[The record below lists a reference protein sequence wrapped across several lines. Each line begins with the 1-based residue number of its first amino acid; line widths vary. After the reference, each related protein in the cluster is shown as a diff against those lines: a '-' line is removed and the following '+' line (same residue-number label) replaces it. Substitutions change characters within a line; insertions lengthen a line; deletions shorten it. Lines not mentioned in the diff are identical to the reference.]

1 MARLAIF
8 KARKLFRKKIL
19 TKFRWNHFDLTTVLK
34 LEIVQCTILMM
45 LQNINIKIIKMTL

>member
-19 TKFRWNHFDLTTVLK
+19 IKFRWNHFDLTTVLK
-34 LEIVQCTILMM
+34 LEIVQRTILMM
-45 LQNINIKIIKMTL
+45 LQNINIKIIKMSL

>member
-19 TKFRWNHFDLTTVLK
+19 IKFRWNHFDLTTVLK
-34 LEIVQCTILMM
+34 LEIVQRTILMM
-45 LQNINIKIIKMTL
+45 LQNINIKTIKISL

>member
-19 TKFRWNHFDLTTVLK
+19 IKFRWSHFDLTTILK

-45 LQNINIKIIKMTL
+45 LQNINIKIMKMSL